1 MNQLLSIVDDKIV
14 IEKLRLK
21 HLEGN
26 VLHSGNLTVVGAAA
40 FNDSVTLDKDLKVKG
55 AIEVETL
62 KVANLITDNAEQK
75 DAFTFEAHSLN
86 QLDGKGLL
94 WHEPTMTHQFVLR
107 DEPRR
112 IWTTE
117 NIDLHRDAK
126 FQIGGADV
134 VLADRL
140 GNAIVHSNLKTV
152 GVLESLSVRGDVDL
166 GDSIFINS
174 SLGRLGLNTDQPNG
188 ALSVVDNLVEVI
200 IGAYKDDQAY
210 IGTWSNNTLNIGTD
224 NTSRIAIQ
232 GNAISFGSSKYKNAD
247 VKIHGQLEVNKLLV
261 NELVADTRIERSTPI
276 EFKATADNSI
286 FGKGLLWT
294 GDGPNRQFILLPNP
308 DRLHST
314 ESINL
319 VAGKEFLINN
329 TPVLRET
336 GLGESVVYSSLTSLG
351 TLQALT
357 VSGPINLSEQLIIN
371 DGTVSFSNTVNVGS
385 LTISERNIKAAVSEF
400 NLAVEDTTELS
411 ISSTGNIQL
420 GSKENTTRVVS
431 VYGRLAVNVSNP
443 STDANFTVDGS
454 VVINGKK
461 QTHGDQIPAGGNWNK
476 GDIIWNNDPQE
487 TSYIGWV
494 CVMSG
499 TPGTWKPFGYIG
511 ER

>member
-26 VLHSGNLTVVGAAA
+26 VLHSGNLTVVGTAN
-40 FNDSVTLDKDLKVKG
+40 FNDSVTLEKNLTVKG
-55 AIEVETL
+55 VVEVDTL
-62 KVANLITDNAEQK
+62 KVTNLVTDTVDRA
-75 DAFTFEAHSLN
+75 DAFTFEAHSLK

-126 FQIGGADV
+126 FQINGADV
-134 VLADRL
+134 ITKDRL
-140 GNAIVHSNLKTV
+140 GNAIQHSNLRSV
-152 GVLESLSVRGDVDL
+152 GPLESLTVTGNVNL

-174 SLGRLGLNTDQPNG
+174 SLGRLGVNTDQPNG
-188 ALSVVDNLVEVI
+188 TLSVVDNLVEVI
-200 IGAYKDDQAY
+200 IGSYNENQAY

-224 NTSRIAIQ
+224 NTSRISIQ
-232 GNAISFGSSKYKNAD
+232 GNTIAFGSSKYKNAD
-247 VKIHGQLEVNKLLV
+247 VKIYGKLHV
-261 NELVADTRIERSTPI
+261 DELIADTRVERSTPV
-276 EFKATADNSI
+276 EFKATPDNSV
-286 FGKGLLWT
+286 FGKGLIWT
-294 GDGPNRQFILLPNP
+294 SDKPTKQFILLPNP

-314 ESINL
+314 ESIGL
-319 VAGKEFLINN
+319 EGGKEFLINGN
-329 TPVLRET
+329 AVLRET
-336 GLGESVVYSSLTSLG
+336 GLGESVQYSSLTSVGALNS
-351 TLQALT
+351 LT
-357 VSGPINLSEQLIIN
+357 VVGQTNLMDQLVIGDQGCEFTSPVNLHSIVSDAAEFKIALQGADELVIN
-371 DGTVSFSNTVNVGS
+371 SN
-385 LTISERNIKAAVSEF
+385 
-400 NLAVEDTTELS
+400 
-411 ISSTGNIQL
+411 GNIQL
-420 GSKENTTRVVS
+420 GAKENTNRVVS
-431 VYGRLAVNVSNP
+431 VYGKLAVNVSNP
-443 STDANFTVDGS
+443 RPDAKFIVEGD

-461 QTHGDQIPAGGNWNK
+461 QTHSDRAPIDGTWTK
-476 GDIIWNNDPQE
+476 GDIVWNIDPQE

-494 CVMSG
+494 CVMTG